1 MLAPPGPSWAGKRV
15 ADPLGGARMSLRGLG
30 NIGEFAGAVAVLV
43 SPLYLA
49 LENLNGR
56 PVGSRLEESS

>member
-1 MLAPPGPSWAGKRV
+1 
-15 ADPLGGARMSLRGLG
+15 MSLRGLG
-30 NIGEFAGAVAVLV
+30 NIGEFAGAVVVLV
-43 SPLYLA
+43 LPLYLA